1 MGLFKKRRYYF
12 TDSSFALDTIIS
24 YCMAGVS
31 LAIELAAVI
40 ASIKTKGH
48 VPDVFGMLF
57 VVAILLSVVGEAFA
71 WFGMQEQKGGVRGKR
86 VSVALNLVSLAIPII
101 IIIFGLVGL

>member
-1 MGLFKKRRYYF
+1 MGIFKKRRYYF

-31 LAIELAAVI
+31 LVIELAAIVT
-40 ASIKTKGH
+40 SIVTKGH
-48 VPDVFGMLF
+48 VPKVFGMLF
-57 VVAILLSVVGEAFA
+57 VIAILLSAVGEAFA

-86 VSVALNLVSLAIPII
+86 VSVALNILSLLIPIAI
-101 IIIFGLVGL
+101 ILFGVVGL